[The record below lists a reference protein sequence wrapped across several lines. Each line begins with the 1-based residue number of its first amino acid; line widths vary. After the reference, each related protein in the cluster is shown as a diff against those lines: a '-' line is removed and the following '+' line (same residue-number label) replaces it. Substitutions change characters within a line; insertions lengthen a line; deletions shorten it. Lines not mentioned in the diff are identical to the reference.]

1 MYTTLSLWHGRCSTF
16 SILSILWVLGYH
28 GAPVKEEVSSILI
41 IFKKEVNKLSK
52 STINQYDKILS
63 KGYIEGIK
71 GKELIALLSEL
82 TGENKKFF
90 YNRWLEIK
98 NKNE

>member
-1 MYTTLSLWHGRCSTF
+1 M
-16 SILSILWVLGYH
+16 
-28 GAPVKEEVSSILI
+28 
-41 IFKKEVNKLSK
+41 NKLSK